1 LTAHLINYPAAS
13 SGVVYFTPFI
23 EAKMADD
30 IFRELQKRLDGYSL
44 GFPATD
50 SGIELEILRELF
62 TEEDAEMFLNLTQKL
77 ETPEDV
83 ARRIGRPSDEVA
95 AQLSDMSQRGLLFRN
110 QKGDTVRYGAIPFV
124 HGLFEFQ
131 VANLDRHLAG
141 LLERYIEEGF
151 HNAIATGATAF
162 LRPVPVQRTIEVL
175 HNVAAYEDAS
185 EILRKAGKI
194 VVADCICRKQK
205 GLVDQ
210 GCDKP
215 LEACFMFG
223 SMGQYYVD
231 RGMGREVGTD
241 EAIRILTEAQ
251 EAGLVTQPATAQ
263 NPGGMC
269 NCCGDC
275 CGVLSSL
282 KRHPKPAEMVLSNYF
297 AEVDR
302 NECSGCE
309 TCLERCQMGAIE
321 MNEDELA
328 EIDLDRCIGCGLCV
342 AACPQE
348 AIQLTP
354 KPEAQRRTPPE
365 NAAGQMAYMAQ
376 TRGLP

>member
-1 LTAHLINYPAAS
+1 M
-13 SGVVYFTPFI
+13 
-23 EAKMADD
+23 EDKMAAD

-50 SGIELEILRELF
+50 SGIELEILKELF

-83 ARRIGRPSDEVA
+83 ARRIGRPPDEIA
-95 AQLSDMSQRGLLFRN
+95 AQLRGMSQRGLLFRN
-110 QKGDTVRYGAIPFV
+110 QKGDTVKYGAIPFV

-131 VANLDRHLAG
+131 VANLDPHMAG
-141 LLERYIEEGF
+141 LVEKYIQEGF
-151 HNAIATGATAF
+151 HNAIATGAIAF
-162 LRPVPVQRTIEVL
+162 LRTVPVQRTIEVL
-175 HNVAAYEDAS
+175 HNVAAYEDAG
-185 EILRKAGKI
+185 EILRKADKI
-194 VVADCICRKQK
+194 VVTDCICRKQK
-205 GLVDQ
+205 RLVDQ

-231 RGMGREVGTD
+231 RGMGREVGAD
-241 EAIRILTEAQ
+241 EAIKILTEAQ

-282 KRHPKPAEMVLSNYF
+282 NRHPKPAEMVFSNYF
-297 AEVDR
+297 AEVDQ

-309 TCLERCQMGAIE
+309 TCLERCQMGAIK

-328 EIDLDRCIGCGLCV
+328 EINLDRCIGCGLCV
-342 AACPQE
+342 AACPEE

-354 KPEAQRRTPPE
+354 KPEALRRTPPA
-365 NAAGQMAYMAQ
+365 NAAGQMAFMAE
-376 TRGLP
+376 TRGIA